1 MSRNVPECH
10 NRPITLHASEQ
21 ASSLEK
27 LYRNGRSNRHRAAPS
42 RSLSS
47 FPHSTFGLRA
57 IDETR
62 FSIVDDATGALLEE
76 MEASKAFFVV

>member
-1 MSRNVPECH
+1 MARGTPLFFAGVVGNGSGG
-10 NRPITLHASEQ
+10 
-21 ASSLEK
+21 SSSAL
-27 LYRNGRSNRHRAAPS
+27 APS
-42 RSLSS
+42 AAALSLSS
-47 FPHSTFGLRA
+47 SLLPHSTFGLRA